1 MKDKQIIN
9 QKKLFC
15 GVLIYILSFGLT
27 MLFGKTFHVNFYL
40 GKLQITSDII
50 CGIINVGYI
59 IACLMIIHAEPKNG
73 LYASIVL
80 IVLSVIPPFQTIF
93 INQNYAVLPGIIT
106 DISAIPLLIIY
117 SRQLCSIYE
126 EDRKLKTLSV
136 TDPLTGLLNQRGLR
150 KSLNEFI
157 IQNQPFYLLFLDLD
171 NFKVVND
178 NIGHKAGDEL
188 LTRLA
193 CQWQTIIDTDCI
205 FARNG
210 GDEFVIIVP
219 DIPKYSITKFMT
231 RCLAVLKDEFYFEDY
246 DYHYYASA
254 SIGLVHYPDN
264 GTTAEDLLKFAD
276 IAMYNAKKAGGSRY
290 SIYTQELQSDYNNKR
305 EMEAVIHDG
314 LINDRFFFVFQ
325 PQYDINTSKICG
337 FEALLRLKD
346 AEGNLIS
353 PGKFIPVAEQTNLI
367 FDIDNWVLSHGII
380 EAGKLLENCNDD
392 ITISINISARHI
404 LEKNFVTKLKNFLSL
419 TTVNPKLLELEITEY
434 CLVQNPSKAEK
445 VIEEIR
451 ELGIKVAL
459 DDFGS
464 GYASI
469 KYLMQLPFDVLKI
482 DKVFVD
488 NIASDK
494 NSHKFISMLISVGH
508 TLDCT
513 LIAEGV
519 EHQEQF
525 DTLKDMGCDC
535 IQGFLLGQPVPFD
548 NAKELLN
555 KN

>member
-1 MKDKQIIN
+1 MKDKQIN

-27 MLFGKTFHVNFYL
+27 MLFGKTFHVKFFIGRL
-40 GKLQITSDII
+40 LVTSDII
-50 CGIINVGYI
+50 CGIINVGFI

-73 LYASIVL
+73 LYAAILL
-80 IVLSVIPPFQTIF
+80 ILLSVVPAFQTII
-93 INQNYAVLPGIIT
+93 INHNYAVLPGIIT

-117 SRQLCSIYE
+117 SRQIRSILE
-126 EDRKLKTLSV
+126 EERKLETLSV

-150 KSLNEFI
+150 RSLNEFLEK
-157 IQNQPFYLLFLDLD
+157 NHPFYLLFIDLD
-171 NFKVVND
+171 NFKIVND
-178 NIGHKAGDEL
+178 NIGHRAGDEL
-188 LTRLA
+188 LTRIA
-193 CQWQTIIDTDCI
+193 CQWQTVIGTDCA

-210 GDEFVIIVP
+210 GDEFVMIVP
-219 DIPKYSITKFMT
+219 DVPKYSITKFMT

-254 SIGLVHYPDN
+254 SIGSVHYPDN
-264 GTTAEDLLKFAD
+264 GTNADDLLKFAD

-290 SIYTQELQSDYNNKR
+290 AIYTQELQSDYNNKR
-305 EMEAVIHDG
+305 EMEAIIHDG
-314 LINDRFFFVFQ
+314 LINDKFFFVFQ
-325 PQYDINTSKICG
+325 PQYNIKTSKICG

-346 AEGNLIS
+346 SEGNLIS

-367 FDIDNWVLSHGII
+367 FDIDKWVLSHAII
-380 EAGKLLENCNDD
+380 EAGKLLADCNDGV
-392 ITISINISARHI
+392 TVSINISARHI
-404 LEKNFVTKLKNFLSL
+404 LEKDFVTKLKNCLSI
-419 TTVNPKLLELEITEY
+419 TTVNPNLLELEITEY
-434 CLVQNPSKAEK
+434 CLVQSASKAEK
-445 VIEEIR
+445 IIEEIR

-482 DKVFVD
+482 DKIFVD

-513 LIAEGV
+513 LIAGGV
-519 EHQEQF
+519 EQQEQLEI
-525 DTLKDMGCDC
+525 LKGMGCDC
-535 IQGFLLGQPVPFD
+535 IQGFLLGKPVDFD
-548 NAKELLN
+548 TAKSLLGN
-555 KN
+555 K